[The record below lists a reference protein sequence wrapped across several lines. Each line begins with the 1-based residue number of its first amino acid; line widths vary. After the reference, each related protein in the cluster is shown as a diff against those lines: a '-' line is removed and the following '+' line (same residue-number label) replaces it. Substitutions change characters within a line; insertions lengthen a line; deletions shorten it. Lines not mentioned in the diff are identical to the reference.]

1 MTDRRVLTCPYCK
14 NQKRLGYT
22 PRLDNYHCWECGS
35 TFKRSDG
42 VSTYN
47 EKGRLPKVD
56 GRIMPVREDDE

>member
-1 MTDRRVLTCPYCK
+1 MSQPVLTCPYCK

-42 VSTYN
+42 VTTYN
-47 EKGRLPKVD
+47 GRGRPPKDGERYLPM
-56 GRIMPVREDDE
+56 RLDDE